1 VASAAAPCRVHAF
14 EMTDLLAR
22 MASVLA
28 ELADET
34 SEIQWHMAPLLENAT
49 SIDPAAVGDLQRLDR
64 HAQYLVELSRMTEG
78 LARISAARSI
88 SVPALCRLVHL
99 PSLRHRFLRD
109 AGEPPPE
116 EQEAGSVSMF

>member
-1 VASAAAPCRVHAF
+1 
-14 EMTDLLAR
+14 MTDLLAR
-22 MASVLA
+22 MASILA
-28 ELADET
+28 ELAEET
-34 SEIQWHMAPLLENAT
+34 SEIQWHVAPLLQNAT

-78 LARISAARSI
+78 LSRISAARSI

-99 PSLRHRFLRD
+99 PSLRYRFLCD

-116 EQEAGSVSMF
+116 EQEAGNVSMF